1 MINNWR
7 SVGCAAAAVC
17 ATALSAG
24 CQPKPKHP
32 GAYQGIVEFDERD
45 LGFEVGGRLTQLKV
59 ARGTVVRAGQ
69 ELATLDDTLERTA
82 VRGRQAEVNAAQA
95 AAALVRAGSR
105 PEEVRAM
112 EAQLRAAEA
121 NETRIERSV
130 SREKKLLAEGAIA
143 QAAVDDLES
152 RLHAAAAE
160 RQSLEHRLRELR
172 NGARRQEIERAE
184 AQAAAAGQQA
194 KLSEERVGRYSLRAL
209 EDGVVVDVHVD
220 PGEVVAAGSPVC
232 TMADTRHPYADIFV
246 PQGELGALRVSTPAR
261 VMVDA
266 IAQSFDGRVED
277 IGRRTEFTPRY
288 LFSER
293 ERSQLV
299 VRVRVRIDDREEK
312 LFAGVP
318 TFVTFGDALPRALSS
333 VSSP

>member
-1 MINNWR
+1 MINNCRWIA
-7 SVGCAAAAVC
+7 SAVV
-17 ATALSAG
+17 ATAFSAG
-24 CQPKPKHP
+24 CQPKLKHP
-32 GAYQGIVEFDERD
+32 DAYQGVVEFDERD
-45 LGFEVGGRLTQLKV
+45 LGFEIGGRLTQLKV
-59 ARGTVVRAGQ
+59 ARGHAVRAGQ
-69 ELATLDDTLERTA
+69 EIATLDDTLERTA
-82 VRGRQAEVNAAQA
+82 GQGRQAEVNAAEA
-95 AAALVRAGSR
+95 AVALVRAGSR

-121 NETRIERSV
+121 NEARLQRSV
-130 SREKKLLAEGAIA
+130 GREKKLLAEGAIA

-152 RLHAAAAE
+152 TLHAATAE

-172 NGARRQEIERAE
+172 NGSRRQEIDRVE
-184 AQAAAAGQQA
+184 AQAKVAGQQA
-194 KLSEERVGRYSLRAL
+194 KLSEERAGRYTLRAL

-232 TMADTRHPYADIFV
+232 TVADTRHPYADIFV

-261 VMVDA
+261 VMIDA
-266 IAQSFDGRVED
+266 SSRSFVGRVED

-299 VRVRVRIDDREEK
+299 VRVRIRIDDPDEA
-312 LFAGVP
+312 LHAGVP
-318 TFVTFGDALPRALSS
+318 AFVTLGDSGPRALSS

>member
-1 MINNWR
+1 MINNCR
-7 SVGCAAAAVC
+7 SIAV
-17 ATALSAG
+17 ALTAIALSAG

-32 GAYQGIVEFDERD
+32 DAYQGVVEFDERD
-45 LGFEVGGRLTQLKV
+45 LGFEIGGRLTQLKV
-59 ARGTVVRAGQ
+59 ARGTPVKAGQ

-82 VRGRQAEVNAAQA
+82 GQGRQAEVSAAEA
-95 AAALVRAGSR
+95 AVALVRAGSR

-121 NETRIERSV
+121 NEARLERSLV
-130 SREKKLLAEGAIA
+130 REKKLLAQGAIA

-152 RLHAAAAE
+152 MHNAATAE

-172 NGARRQEIERAE
+172 NGARRQEIDRAE
-184 AQAAAAGQQA
+184 AQAAAAGQQV
-194 KLSEERVGRYSLRAL
+194 KLSQERVGRYALRAL

-232 TMADTRHPYADIFV
+232 TVADTKHPYADIFI
-246 PQGELGALRVSTPAR
+246 PQAELGNLRVAAPAR

-266 IAQSFDGRVED
+266 SSEAFGGRVED

-299 VRVRVRIDDREEK
+299 VRVRIRIDDPKEA
-312 LFAGVP
+312 LHAGVP
-318 TFVTFGDALPRALSS
+318 AFVTIGDIGPRALSS